1 MDIPPGDR
9 RYVVTDSFV
18 LDVDVDL
25 YTIQP
30 HAHLLAKEVKSFATL
45 PDGTRKWLIYIRD
58 WDFNWQG
65 VFRYAQPS
73 SFRRG
78 RPSRSNSSTTIPRT
92 NRTTRIIR
100 RGA

>member
-1 MDIPPGDR
+1 M
-9 RYVVTDSFV
+9 VTDSFA

-30 HAHLLAKEVKSFATL
+30 HAHLLAKEVRSYATL

-65 VFRYAQPS
+65 VFRYA
-73 SFRRG
+73 
-78 RPSRSNSSTTIPRT
+78 RPQFLPAGTTIAFEFVFDNST
-92 NRTTRIIR
+92 ENRHNPHR
-100 RGA
+100 RRVA